1 MENKLLKRSITLV
14 SLLLLMSCQGPV
26 RPIAV
31 KANKQGG
38 LYETL
43 DSGKAFSFYN
53 NTITYTL
60 NTDTYIPLSDFERLQ
75 VEEGTFE
82 GMSVLNFKLNDA
94 GATSFKNMSE
104 RNLNKQICL
113 VVDGRVVTAPTLQ
126 GAITNGMGSLQ
137 VDNKTMEAV
146 VFYLEH

>member
-1 MENKLLKRSITLV
+1 MKKKPLSRIITLA

-26 RPIAV
+26 RPIAI

-43 DSGKAFSFYN
+43 DTGKAFSFYN
-53 NTITYTL
+53 DSVTYTL

-82 GMSVLNFKLNDA
+82 GMSVLNFKLNVA
-94 GATSFKNMSE
+94 GASSFKGMSE

-113 VVDGRVVTAPTLQ
+113 VVNNKVVTAPTLQ
-126 GAITNGMGSLQ
+126 GAIPNGLGSLQ
-137 VDNKTMEAV
+137 VDDKAMEAV

>member
-1 MENKLLKRSITLV
+1 MKNKLLGRSITLV

-43 DSGKAFSFYN
+43 ETGKTFSFYN
-53 NTITYTL
+53 DTITYML

-82 GMSVLNFKLNDA
+82 GTSVLNFKLNDA
-94 GATSFKNMSE
+94 GVSSLKNMSE

-126 GAITNGMGSLQ
+126 GAIPNGRGSLQ
-137 VDNKTMEAV
+137 VDDKTMEAV